1 MSNHISRKVTD
12 FHEREL
18 PEKGYLVGYSYII
31 DYLEKEAKQLCPIP
45 SVMSIF
51 TEKHQKYST
60 ERWNVFT
67 ARHAPKEGLLNNL
80 IFALKYEGI
89 DLFIIKKLFQYLEEE
104 KVEALI
110 INEPTSQYSR
120 KIWFLYE
127 WLLQRKLSVPDLKK
141 GTYVELINT
150 KHQYAGPSINSTRH
164 RVKNNLPGTNNF
176 CSIIRK
182 TKKIEDFI
190 ALSLSDKIEDGLQ
203 GKSRSLIKRTAAFLL
218 LKDSK
223 ASFAIE
229 GENPPN
235 IRARNWGKI
244 IGQAGKNPLSIK
256 EIERLQDVLIGRK
269 KLKHMGIR
277 LEQGFVGEHD
287 IETFEPIP
295 DHISAKADDLDSLLE
310 GLIKSTNLLINSNYH
325 PVLAAAT
332 IAFGFNFIHPL
343 SDGNG
348 RIHRYLIHHLLIA
361 MGFTKREMIFPVSTA
376 ILNRISEY
384 QEILEAHSSPR
395 LDLIE
400 WEATKDH
407 NIKVLNETIDLYRYY
422 DATEQAE
429 FLFECVNDTIESIIP
444 NEIDFL
450 EKYDKMKNFIDS
462 IISMPD
468 TKVDLLIKFLNQNHG
483 RLSKNK
489 RLKEFDELTILEIK
503 NIEDNFAIIFLG
515 EQE

>member
-1 MSNHISRKVTD
+1 MSKYISRKVTV

-18 PEKGYLVGYSYII
+18 PEEGYLVGYAYII
-31 DYLEKEAKQLCPIP
+31 DHLKKETKQLCPIP
-45 SVMSIF
+45 DVLSIC

-60 ERWNVFT
+60 TKWNVFT
-67 ARHAPKEGLLNNL
+67 TRHAPKEGLLNNL
-80 IFALKYEGI
+80 IFALKYEGV
-89 DLFIIKKLFQYLEEE
+89 DLFVIKKLFQYIE
-104 KVEALI
+104 KDKVKELI
-110 INEPTSQYSR
+110 NKEPTSQYSR

-127 WLLQRKLSVPDLKK
+127 WLMQKKISVPDLKK

-164 RVKNNLPGTNNF
+164 RIKNNLPGSYNF
-176 CSIIRK
+176 CPTVRR

-190 ALSLSDKIEDGLQ
+190 ALSLSEKIEDGLQ

-235 IRARNWGKI
+235 IRARNWSKI

-256 EIERLQDVLIGRK
+256 EIERLQDVLIGIK

-310 GLIKSTNLLINSNYH
+310 GLIKSTNLLVNSDYN

-361 MGFTKREMIFPVSTA
+361 MGFTKREMIFPVSAA
-376 ILNRISEY
+376 ILDRIGEY
-384 QEILEAHSSPR
+384 QEVLEAHSSPR

-400 WEATKDH
+400 WEATENH
-407 NIKVLNETIDLYRYY
+407 NVRVLNETIDLYRYY
-422 DATEQAE
+422 DATRQAE

-444 NEIDFL
+444 RELDFL
-450 EKYDKMKNFIDS
+450 EKYDKMKNYIDA

-468 TKVDLLIKFLNQNHG
+468 TKVDLLIKFLNQNEG

-489 RLKEFDELTILEIK
+489 RLKDFEELTSKEIK
-503 NIEDNFAIIFLG
+503 AIEDHFAMIFID
-515 EQE
+515 